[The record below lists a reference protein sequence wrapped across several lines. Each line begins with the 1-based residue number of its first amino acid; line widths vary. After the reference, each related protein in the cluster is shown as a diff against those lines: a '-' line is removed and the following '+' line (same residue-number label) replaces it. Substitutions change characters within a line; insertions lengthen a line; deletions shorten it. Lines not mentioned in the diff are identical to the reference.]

1 MPLNIHNDSF
11 TKFLLAQTKWST
23 WVIKS
28 NWIPETFW
36 SPLLMMSG
44 RCRESVWVCLKICSL
59 SWITTPQ
66 LALEKIG
73 IRYFFWNLNIF
84 HRVSS
89 WLSFFTS
96 ESSSHFLLFPISGC
110 LGSPSNH
117 TCSASWWQLL
127 KIVLKKV
134 KIIRWTELTNAQTTA
149 ILLKIINKLL
159 RPNELV
165 VLRWLTRSPT
175 HSE

>member
-1 MPLNIHNDSF
+1 MINLGYKIQLNSCD
-11 TKFLLAQTKWST
+11 FLVSLAHDVWKVLGECLSVSQ
-23 WVIKS
+23 
-28 NWIPETFW
+28 NL
-36 SPLLMMSG
+36 LLMLDYYPPASN
-44 RCRESVWVCLKICSL
+44 RENWHKILFLKSQHISP
-59 SWITTPQ
+59 W
-66 LALEKIG
+66 
-73 IRYFFWNLNIF
+73 
-84 HRVSS
+84 VSS

-117 TCSASWWQLL
+117 TCSASWWLLL

-134 KIIRWTELTNAQTTA
+134 KRLRWTELTNAQTTA
-149 ILLKIINKLL
+149 IMFKIINKLL

-175 HSE
+175 HS